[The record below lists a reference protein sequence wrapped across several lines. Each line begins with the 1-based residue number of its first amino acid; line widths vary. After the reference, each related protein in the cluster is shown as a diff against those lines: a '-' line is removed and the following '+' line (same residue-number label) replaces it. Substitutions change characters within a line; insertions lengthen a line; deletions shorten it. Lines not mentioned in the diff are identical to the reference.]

1 MKSKPSRSV
10 LVTCVTGI
18 FLIASAAGLP
28 KPQPEPADPQLAA
41 RIQRVENGIPPISL
55 GQSEPLLRLNL
66 PELMKIYKV
75 PGLSVAV
82 IDNFKIVWAKAYGVT
97 EAGSTT
103 PLTVHTLFQAGSI
116 SKPVAATGA
125 LYLVERGKLSLDEN
139 VNDKLKTWQVPDN
152 EFTKDQKVT
161 LRRLL
166 SHSAGLT
173 VHGFPGYEV
182 GTPIPTLVQI
192 FNGEK
197 PANTAPIRVDFVPGT
212 KYRYSGGGITIEQQ
226 LIIDVT
232 GEPFPQFMRESV
244 FDKIGMSDSTYEQPL
259 PPARAAM
266 ASTASH
272 ADGMFVPGKWHV
284 YPEMAAAGLWTT
296 PTDLAKFAIETALS
310 TQGKANHL
318 LSEAMTRERLKP
330 QIENVG
336 LGFFVGDGGNPTEFG
351 HDGDDEG
358 FQARLIMF
366 ADSGK
371 GVAMMTNSDAGLA
384 MASFLE
390 ESIAKEY
397 GWHYTMQR
405 SPVDVLWLVANA
417 RGTTTAIQKYE
428 DLKKSSAKGLDENTL
443 LQVAYQ
449 ILFAG
454 KTDDA
459 LQVFKLQVQDYPKY
473 WNSYDSIGEAY
484 MKAGQKDL
492 AIANYEKSIELKPD
506 NQNGID
512 MLKKLKQQ
520 P

>member
-1 MKSKPSRSV
+1 
-10 LVTCVTGI
+10 
-18 FLIASAAGLP
+18 
-28 KPQPEPADPQLAA
+28 
-41 RIQRVENGIPPISL
+41 
-55 GQSEPLLRLNL
+55 
-66 PELMKIYKV
+66 
-75 PGLSVAV
+75 
-82 IDNFKIVWAKAYGVT
+82 
-97 EAGSTT
+97 
-103 PLTVHTLFQAGSI
+103 
-116 SKPVAATGA
+116 
-125 LYLVERGKLSLDEN
+125 
-139 VNDKLKTWQVPDN
+139 
-152 EFTKDQKVT
+152 
-161 LRRLL
+161 
-166 SHSAGLT
+166 
-173 VHGFPGYEV
+173 
-182 GTPIPTLVQI
+182 
-192 FNGEK
+192 
-197 PANTAPIRVDFVPGT
+197 
-212 KYRYSGGGITIEQQ
+212 
-226 LIIDVT
+226 
-232 GEPFPQFMRESV
+232 
-244 FDKIGMSDSTYEQPL
+244 
-259 PPARAAM
+259 
-266 ASTASH
+266 
-272 ADGMFVPGKWHV
+272 
-284 YPEMAAAGLWTT
+284 LWTT

-459 LQVFKLQVQDYPKY
+459 IQVFKLQVQDYPKY

-512 MLKKLKQQ
+512 MLKKLRQQ
-520 P
+520 Q